1 MTGSSELFPFESVA
15 SWELSESPSFGGE
28 IGMVSSGTGE
38 VGSPLVVEVLGASS
52 VAMFGRRAE
61 RAQR

>member
-15 SWELSESPSFGGE
+15 SWDSELSESPSFGGE

-38 VGSPLVVEVLGASS
+38 VGSPLVAEASGASS
-52 VAMFGRRAE
+52 VAMVG
-61 RAQR
+61 